1 MDITPR
7 TYLGDATDATDWA
20 ADQGTGAEV
29 IDESLLEAEEKMEKA
44 VAVAKED
51 FTGIRTGRAHPAMFN
66 KITAEY
72 YGTQTPVNQLASFH
86 MPEPRMVIVQPYDKG
101 SLAGIEKAIR
111 NSDLGVNP
119 SNDGTII
126 RVVFPDLSEERR
138 REYIKVARNKAED
151 SRVSIRNIRR
161 HAKDAIDKL
170 VKNGEAGEDE
180 GRRAERELDELT
192 HTYTAQVDELLKH
205 KEAELLEV

>member
-1 MDITPR
+1 
-7 TYLGDATDATDWA
+7 
-20 ADQGTGAEV
+20 V
-29 IDESLLEAEEKMEKA
+29 IDDSLLEAEEKMEKA

-51 FTGIRTGRAHPAMFN
+51 FTGIRTGRVHPSLFN

-86 MPEPRMVIVQPYDKG
+86 MPEPRMVIVQPYDKASMG
-101 SLAGIEKAIR
+101 AIEKAIR
-111 NSDLGVNP
+111 TSDLGVNP

-126 RVVFPDLSEERR
+126 RVIFPELSEERR
-138 REYIKVARNKAED
+138 RDYIKIARSKAED

-161 HAKDAIDKL
+161 HAKDSIDKL
-170 VKNGEAGEDE
+170 VKNGEAGEDD

-192 HTYTAQVDELLKH
+192 HTYTSQIDDLLKH

>member
-1 MDITPR
+1 M
-7 TYLGDATDATDWA
+7 
-20 ADQGTGAEV
+20 
-29 IDESLLEAEEKMEKA
+29 IDDSLLEAEEKMEKA

-51 FTGIRTGRAHPAMFN
+51 FTGIRTGRVHPSLFN

-101 SLAGIEKAIR
+101 SMAAIEKAIR
-111 NSDLGVNP
+111 TSDLGVNP

-126 RVVFPDLSEERR
+126 RVVFPELSEERR
-138 REYIKVARNKAED
+138 RDYIKIARSKAED

-161 HAKDAIDKL
+161 HAKDSIDKL
-170 VKNGEAGEDE
+170 VKNGEAGEDD

-192 HTYTAQVDELLKH
+192 HTYTSQVDELLKH

>member
-1 MDITPR
+1 
-7 TYLGDATDATDWA
+7 
-20 ADQGTGAEV
+20 V
-29 IDESLLEAEEKMEKA
+29 IDETLLEAEEKMEKA

-51 FTGIRTGRAHPAMFN
+51 FAGIRTGRAHPAMFS

-86 MPEPRMVIVQPYDKG
+86 LPEPRMVVVQPFDKS
-101 SLAGIEKAIR
+101 SLAAIEKAIR

-119 SNDGTII
+119 SNDGTVI

-138 REYIKVARNKAED
+138 REYIKIARHKAED
-151 SRVSIRNIRR
+151 GRVSIRNIRR
-161 HAKDAIDKL
+161 HAKDALDKL

-180 GRRAERELDELT
+180 GRRAERELEELT
-192 HTYTAQVDELLKH
+192 RTYVAQVDELLKH
-205 KEAELLEV
+205 KESELLEV

>member
-1 MDITPR
+1 M
-7 TYLGDATDATDWA
+7 
-20 ADQGTGAEV
+20 
-29 IDESLLEAEEKMEKA
+29 IDETLLEAEEKMEKA

-51 FTGIRTGRAHPAMFN
+51 FATIRTGRAHPSMFN

-86 MPEPRMVIVQPYDKG
+86 MPEPRMVVVQPFDK
-101 SLAGIEKAIR
+101 SSMAAIEKAIR

-119 SNDGTII
+119 TNDGNVI
-126 RVVFPDLSEERR
+126 RVVLPELSEERR
-138 REYIKVARNKAED
+138 REYIKVARHKAED
-151 SRVSIRNIRR
+151 GRVSIRNIRR

-170 VKNGEAGEDE
+170 VKNGDEGEDD
-180 GRRAERELDELT
+180 GRRAEAELEKVT
-192 HTYTAQVDELLKH
+192 HTYVVQVDELLKN

>member
-1 MDITPR
+1 MAPGR
-7 TYLGDATDATDWA
+7 APNNAQRAGVA
-20 ADQGTGAEV
+20 V
-29 IDESLLEAEEKMEKA
+29 IDDTLLEAEEKMDKA

-51 FTGIRTGRAHPAMFN
+51 LSGIRTGRAHPAMFN

-86 MPEPRMVIVQPYDKG
+86 MPEPRMIVIQPFDKS
-101 SLAGIEKAIR
+101 SLGAIERAIR

-126 RVVFPDLSEERR
+126 RVVFPELSEERR
-138 REYIKVARNKAED
+138 RDFIKVARHKAED

-161 HAKDAIDKL
+161 HAKDSIDKL
-170 VKNGEAGEDE
+170 VKNGDAGEDD
-180 GRRAERELDELT
+180 GRRAERELEDLT
-192 HTYTAQVDELLKH
+192 HGYVTQVDELLKN